1 MSICPNCKTR
11 LAANARFCSG
21 CGMQIK
27 VDELGAREIALIQ
40 NELSHCRLNEIIANL
55 GLVGGLGFG
64 FLSVMI
70 INSTLV
76 TVLGFGLA
84 VLCIILSVYYSNKS
98 KRLKEKLKGR

>member
-11 LAANARFCSG
+11 LAANAKFCSC

-40 NELSHCRLNEIIANL
+40 DELSHCRLNETIAGV
-55 GLVGGLGFG
+55 GLAGGLGFG
-64 FLSVMI
+64 FLSIMI
-70 INSTLV
+70 INLTFL